1 MVLTYRSLLKTYPLA
16 CQAIVGYAHKN
27 QLLFEAALEAYF
39 ESIGISVEVEWVRD
53 KKRSNKI
60 VGYTY
65 GVQLKSAI
73 GPLEPALFKDEK
85 VFTRDLYAWQ
95 EGVREALR
103 LLEDGLAI
111 ISTGKPVEKK
121 FISIPITKN

>member
-53 KKRSNKI
+53 KKRNNKI

-65 GVQLKSAI
+65 CVQLKSAI
-73 GPLEPALFKDEK
+73 GPIEPALFKDEK

-121 FISIPITKN
+121 FISIPIAKN